1 MACGRGAAYG
11 PRRQLHSPHKQR
23 RIWLGAVCEVL
34 DAADDVEAL
43 RIAVGSH
50 GRKPGAAAGA
60 GSGPEPSPECW
71 IDEAGFGKRHLTVLM
86 WASKRGRVRCV
97 AALIDEFGAG
107 VNVQAPRSLL
117 TALLSAAYEG
127 HGEVVQALLVSI
139 RTRTLAC
146 EWGRV
151 HASVFFQ
158 CISGQGRRPAHDQQ
172 ARRGRCKSR
181 QIIE

>member
-1 MACGRGAAYG
+1 L
-11 PRRQLHSPHKQR
+11 LHSPHKQR

-60 GSGPEPSPECW
+60 GTGPEPSPECW

-86 WASKRGRVRCV
+86 WASKRGRARCV

-127 HGEVVQALLVSI
+127 HGEVVLALLVSK
-139 RTRTLAC
+139 RTRALAKQWC
-146 EWGRV
+146 CLR
-151 HASVFFQ
+151 ASMFF
-158 CISGQGRRPAHDQQ
+158 
-172 ARRGRCKSR
+172 
-181 QIIE
+181 